1 MIKIIRGCLRK
12 GHCIMTMRQVIKM
25 EENLLFFIKGRIL
38 RDGGELEG
46 GKLLMERHLC
56 EPHRPKRYLGIVK

>member
-1 MIKIIRGCLRK
+1 
-12 GHCIMTMRQVIKM
+12 MTMRQVIKM
-25 EENLLFFIKGRIL
+25 VANLLFLMNGRIL
-38 RDGGELEG
+38 LDGGELEG